1 MIKVKMARDK
11 HLNLNFNPTPIET
24 PFTTVVTGLPTEKD
38 GGKITV
44 AKIKKKI
51 EKAKL
56 QQR

>member
-1 MIKVKMARDK
+1 
-11 HLNLNFNPTPIET
+11 
-24 PFTTVVTGLPTEKD
+24 VTGLPSEKD